1 MKMLITS
8 LFPVL
13 LFAVAVSAEKP
24 IREPGAKGPADM
36 PEHMLKMM
44 DTNEDGKISKDE
56 WQKHHDQRFAEIDT
70 DKDGVITPAEIKEHH
85 TKMREKRAEMCPD
98 CPRPMK
104 GMRKGPRKT
113 AMDDESE

>member
-1 MKMLITS
+1 M
-8 LFPVL
+8 F
-13 LFAVAVSAEKP
+13 
-24 IREPGAKGPADM
+24 
-36 PEHMLKMM
+36 KMM

-85 TKMREKRAEMCPD
+85 KQMRGKRAEMCPD

-104 GMRKGPRKT
+104 GMRKGPRRT
-113 AMDDESE
+113 APDDEEE